1 MTILHHEMSRR
12 RHADRGGGQRGMTLV
27 ELLVAM
33 TISLVISAMI
43 ILSWVALSG
52 SYANTV
58 RRGKTSDFARQAMDR
73 MEREVR
79 DAELPP
85 ENVTE
90 ASIVRARPY
99 YIVFYTT
106 FNKTGNDAPDTPPRL
121 VMYRLYGDG
130 ELWRFHD
137 ANGASGIENVD
148 PSLEAPLGT
157 REAGEGAQ
165 LLVENVVNLSTPS
178 TTSPTEL
185 FTYIYYGANGNLVV
199 NDHDVR
205 GIEYRGQIRAVEF
218 NLLVDTNPGKSP
230 VYWHMRT
237 TAQLR
242 NTR

>member
-12 RHADRGGGQRGMTLV
+12 RHAARGGSQRGMTLV

-58 RRGKTSDFARQAMDR
+58 RRGKTSDFARQAIDR

-85 ENVTE
+85 ENVSE

-106 FNKTGNDAPDTPPRL
+106 FNKAGNDAPTTPPRL

-130 ELWRFHD
+130 D
-137 ANGASGIENVD
+137 STGALAVPRRQRHERD
-148 PSLEAPLGT
+148 RERRSLA
-157 REAGEGAQ
+157 
-165 LLVENVVNLSTPS
+165 
-178 TTSPTEL
+178 
-185 FTYIYYGANGNLVV
+185 
-199 NDHDVR
+199 
-205 GIEYRGQIRAVEF
+205 
-218 NLLVDTNPGKSP
+218 
-230 VYWHMRT
+230 
-237 TAQLR
+237 
-242 NTR
+242 